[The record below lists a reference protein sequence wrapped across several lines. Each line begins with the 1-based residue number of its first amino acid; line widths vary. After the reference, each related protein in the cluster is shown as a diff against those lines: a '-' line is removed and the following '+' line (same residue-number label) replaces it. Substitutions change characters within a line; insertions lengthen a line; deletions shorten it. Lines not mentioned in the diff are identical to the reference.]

1 MQRILFR
8 SPLTIGRYISVA
20 QPALRFRNTSDARF
34 VEQSPTSM
42 SVLNVSQG
50 VFPHGIDVLGKIDF
64 FAVGVRRN
72 AFLVAAPQVAEYVV
86 I

>member
-1 MQRILFR
+1 VER
-8 SPLTIGRYISVA
+8 S
-20 QPALRFRNTSDARF
+20 Q
-34 VEQSPTSM
+34 TSM

-72 AFLVAAPQVAEYVV
+72 AFLVAAPQVAE
-86 I
+86 